1 MPEQI
6 EDQESKRM
14 ADETVSKVAVAAEKR
29 IESVAEQAAE
39 KSTKTVQRYDADHPI
54 ISK

>member
-6 EDQESKRM
+6 EDQESIVLM
-14 ADETVSKVAVAAEKR
+14 DEIVSEVAEKR
-29 IESVAEQAAE
+29 IERLAEEAAE
-39 KSTKTVQRYDADHPI
+39 KSTKTVQRYDEDHTI